1 MNDKYFLDKGFE
13 KNGNDIYVYK
23 NFISQKNLNLVNPIL
38 DKIRIDS
45 NYDQDHPATLYDKK
59 ITKPIEELRFLPE
72 DLELLFGKEYNVPK
86 NMTVNVMTVGD
97 FWGQHFDSHDF
108 IPIRELS
115 ASLKEEDEYKIVQDS
130 HYGIVAYFNVPEK
143 GGELYYV
150 NQKISYTPH
159 PGDLVVHSAEEH
171 CMHRVNQIWEGYRY
185 SYSNNLAVD
194 LRIPKDI
201 E

>member
-13 KNGNDIYVYK
+13 KNGEDIYVYK
-23 NFISQKNLNLVNPIL
+23 NFISQKNLEILNPIL
-38 DKIRIDS
+38 DKIRINSDYQQHYS
-45 NYDQDHPATLYDKK
+45 ETPFDKK
-59 ITKPIEELRFLPE
+59 ITKPIEELRFLPHKLK
-72 DLELLFGKEYNVPK
+72 DMFGKEYHVHDRI
-86 NMTVNVMTVGD
+86 TINVMNVGD

-108 IPIRELS
+108 VPIRELS
-115 ASLKEEDEYKIVQDS
+115 ASLKKEDEYDTVEDS

-150 NQKISYTPH
+150 NQKISYTPN